1 MHVSLTGVNHQTA
14 PVAVREKIAIAPPRL
29 AGALASL
36 GERLPTGVVLST
48 CNRTEVYTIVDDGQ
62 PADEASLAFL
72 EDEMDI
78 PNMDLRKYIYSTR
91 DQAAVEH
98 LFRVACGLDSMVI
111 GEFEVLGQVRQALE
125 IAEAAGMVDLALRH
139 VFQNAVRTGRKV
151 RDETAIS
158 RNPMSASSIAVDLA
172 TRTVGDLGGR
182 KLLVLGVGE
191 AGCLVAK
198 VARERGVSEIVVAN
212 RTRERA
218 IDVAQQL
225 GGQPV
230 GLDEMLDELDTTDII
245 VGCSGAPHW
254 ILSTHLVEAAMR
266 RRPER
271 PMVIIDIAVP
281 RDVEPSAGQL
291 PNVSLHNID
300 DLTEIAARNRGQRH
314 AEIEEVSAIIDAEV
328 GKFASWW
335 DTYQVRPIIS
345 ALMGRA
351 EEIRQREMKRSLKKL
366 RALTDEEQYSV
377 EAMTR
382 SIVAKIL
389 DRPVKYLK
397 ANAAGGDHVG
407 VVDRLFGL
415 SETKRR

>member
-1 MHVSLTGVNHQTA
+1 MHVILTGVNHQTA
-14 PVAVREKIAIAPPRL
+14 PVAVREKIAILPESLP
-29 AGALASL
+29 GALAKL
-36 GERLPTGVVLST
+36 GERLPSGVVLST

-62 PADEASLAFL
+62 PADEPSVAFL
-72 EDEMDI
+72 EDQMDI
-78 PNMDLRKYIYSTR
+78 PSLDLRKYIYSAR

-98 LFRVACGLDSMVI
+98 LFQVACGLDSMVI

-172 TRTVGDLGGR
+172 TKAVGNLDGR
-182 KLLVLGVGE
+182 KLLVVGVGE

-218 IDVAQQL
+218 IDVAEQL

-230 GLDEMLDELDTTDII
+230 GLDEMLAELATTDII

-254 ILSTHLVEAAMR
+254 ILSTHHIEVAMK

-291 PNVSLHNID
+291 LNVSLHNID
-300 DLTEIAARNRGQRH
+300 DLTEIAARNRGKRH
-314 AEIEEVSAIIDAEV
+314 TEIEEVSAIIDTEV

-345 ALMGRA
+345 ALMGQA
-351 EEIRQREMKRSLKKL
+351 EEIRQREMKRTLKKL
-366 RALTDEEQYSV
+366 RSLSDEEQYSV
-377 EAMTR
+377 DAMTR

-397 ANAAGGDHVG
+397 ANAAGDDHVRL
-407 VVDRLFGL
+407 VDQLFGL
-415 SETKRR
+415 TEAKRR

>member
-14 PVAVREKIAIAPPRL
+14 PVAVREKIAILPENLP
-29 AGALASL
+29 GALMKL
-36 GERLPTGVVLST
+36 GEQLPSGVVLST

-72 EDEMDI
+72 EDQMDI
-78 PNMDLRKYIYSTR
+78 PNIDLRQYIYSAT

-98 LFRVACGLDSMVI
+98 LFRVACGLDSMVV
-111 GEFEVLGQVRQALE
+111 GEFEVLGQVRQALDA
-125 IAEAAGMVDLALRH
+125 AEDAGMVDLALRH
-139 VFQNAVRTGRKV
+139 IFQDAVRTGRKV

-158 RNPMSASSIAVDLA
+158 RNPLSASSIAIDLA
-172 TRTVGDLGGR
+172 TKAVGDLDGR
-182 KLLVLGVGE
+182 KLLVIGVGE

-212 RTRERA
+212 RTREHA
-218 IDVAQQL
+218 INVARQL

-245 VGCSGAPHW
+245 VGCSGSPHW
-254 ILSTHLVEAAMR
+254 ILSTHHIDAAMK

-291 PNVSLHNID
+291 LNVSLHNID
-300 DLTEIAARNRGQRH
+300 DLTEIAADNRQQRR

-328 GKFASWW
+328 AKFASWW
-335 DTYQVRPIIS
+335 DSYQVRPIIS
-345 ALMGRA
+345 ALMGQA
-351 EEIRQREMKRSLKKL
+351 EDIRQREMKRTLKKL
-366 RALTDEEQYSV
+366 RALSDEEQYSV

-382 SIVAKIL
+382 AIVAKIL
-389 DRPVKYLK
+389 DRPLKYLK
-397 ANAAGGDHVG
+397 ANAASGDHLR
-407 VVDRLFGL
+407 VVNRLFGL
-415 SETKRR
+415 SEADRQ